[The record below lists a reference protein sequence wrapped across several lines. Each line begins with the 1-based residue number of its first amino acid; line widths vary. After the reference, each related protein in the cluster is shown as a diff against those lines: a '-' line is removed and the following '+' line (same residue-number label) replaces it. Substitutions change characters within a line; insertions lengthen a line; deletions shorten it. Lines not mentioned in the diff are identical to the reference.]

1 MKKSILFAAA
11 LILLAACSK
20 DENNEPEPE
29 KKLKRTVLVY
39 IAGDNNLTG
48 SSNSTDYLIPDLR
61 QMMQGTKELSEDNKL
76 ILFVDN
82 YKDKPFFLQV
92 EKGDTTRLKT
102 MEEEMKSSDAEVLYQ
117 AMKYVTD
124 NYDSES
130 YGLVLWGHSDGWI
143 IHNQGSTQTA
153 KAPRRA
159 YGVDYKG
166 GRTYMDIPEM
176 AKALARLPRL
186 KFIFADCCCFLC
198 VEDVYELRN
207 CADYII
213 GSAAEIPGEGAPY
226 HTVVPAMFSQDS
238 TFYKQ
243 MVDKY
248 YAQQSGGFSV
258 PLAAVRTS
266 ELANLAQATATTMN
280 TFAAGMEPDDD
291 GCRYPDVDGLIFY
304 YDHTQYDMQDFML
317 RYATTEQYAEWK
329 RAFDRAVPVRTYAS
343 VWMANHVI
351 YENNNYTAFKEF
363 SPTEERQGGLGMFV
377 PQRTTDAASWS
388 YPYLS
393 NLGVSMTYLNSN
405 IRKMQWY
412 GAARLAD
419 LGW

>member
-130 YGLVLWGHSDGWI
+130 YGLVLWGHADGWI

-317 RYATTEQYAEWK
+317 RYATTEQSAEWK
-329 RAFDRAVPVRTYAS
+329 RAFDRAVPGRTSAS
-343 VWMANHVI
+343 VWLANHVI

>member
-48 SSNSTDYLIPDLR
+48 SSNSADYLIPDLR

-143 IHNQGSTQTA
+143 IRNQGSTQTA

-266 ELANLAQATATTMN
+266 ELANLAQATATTMK

-351 YENNNYTAFKEF
+351 FENNNYTAFKEF
-363 SPTEERQGGLGMFV
+363 SSTEERQGGLGMFV